1 MFSLIAVP
9 AYLIFIA
16 EKFCKNIDDIQ
27 LMIKIENLF
36 SDLDYQNKF
45 KILFNTFLYIRKYIF
60 SAILVLMYGHTLAQL
75 LLFSLM
81 NIVLIFIMVISH
93 PYKEIQ
99 SEKVNLKTEI
109 ILLLNNIIF
118 MVYSVSDENFDNGI
132 SIIILVVILLLIHSF
147 NIIRSL
153 YQSIIDSVKE
163 E

>member
-1 MFSLIAVP
+1 
-9 AYLIFIA
+9 
-16 EKFCKNIDDIQ
+16 
-27 LMIKIENLF
+27 
-36 SDLDYQNKF
+36 
-45 KILFNTFLYIRKYIF
+45 
-60 SAILVLMYGHTLAQL
+60 
-75 LLFSLM
+75 M

-153 YQSIIDSVKE
+153 Y
-163 E
+163 